1 MSAPTPQSGDVYL
14 ADFEPV
20 RGSEQ
25 GRKRPVIVF
34 QNATLA
40 GFASTRLCVPL
51 TSNMSRLGLPGTC
64 AIRKGEAGLPQ
75 ESVALAFQMRAMDTL
90 RFEKRYG
97 RLSRETLEHV
107 ADAILNALGIHI
119 DEA

>member
-1 MSAPTPQSGDVYL
+1 MTALPRSGEVSL

-34 QNATLA
+34 QNVDLA
-40 GFASTRLCVPL
+40 GFTSTRLCVPL
-51 TSNMSRLGLPGTC
+51 TSNLNRRGLPGTC
-64 AIRKGEAGLPQ
+64 SVRNGEAGLPQ
-75 ESVALAFQMRAMDTL
+75 ESVALAFQMRAMDMA

-97 RLSRETLEHV
+97 RLSQEALENV
-107 ADAILNALGIHI
+107 ADAILNAVGIRFDI
-119 DEA
+119 S

>member
-1 MSAPTPQSGDVYL
+1 MTAPTPQSGDVYL

-34 QNATLA
+34 QNANLA
-40 GFASTRLCVPL
+40 RFTSTRLCVPL
-51 TSNMSRLGLPGTC
+51 TSNLDRLGLPGTC
-64 AIRKGEAGLPQ
+64 SIRKGEAGLPQ
-75 ESVALAFQMRAMDTL
+75 ESVALAFQMRAMDTA

-107 ADAILNALGIHI
+107 ADAILDAVGIRS
-119 DEA
+119 DKS

>member
-1 MSAPTPQSGDVYL
+1 MAPLPQSGDVYL

-34 QNATLA
+34 QNVNLA
-40 GFASTRLCVPL
+40 GFTSTRLCVPL
-51 TSNMSRLGLPGTC
+51 TSNLNRLGLPGTC
-64 AIRKGEAGLPQ
+64 SIRKGEAGLPQ
-75 ESVALAFQMRAMDTL
+75 ESVALAFQMRAMDIA

-97 RLSRETLEHV
+97 RLSQETLESV
-107 ADAILNALGIHI
+107 ADAILNAIGISF
-119 DEA
+119 DKR

>member
-1 MSAPTPQSGDVYL
+1 MTSLPQRGDVYL

-34 QNATLA
+34 QNADLA
-40 GFASTRLCVPL
+40 RFTSTRLCVPL
-51 TSNMSRLGLPGTC
+51 TSNLNRLGVPGTC
-64 AIRKGEAGLPQ
+64 SIRKGEAGLPQ
-75 ESVALAFQMRAMDTL
+75 ESVALAFQMRAMDIA

-97 RLSRETLEHV
+97 RLSAETLENV
-107 ADAILNALGIHI
+107 ADAILNAVGIRF
-119 DEA
+119 DKR

>member
-1 MSAPTPQSGDVYL
+1 MTTPTPQTGDVYL

-34 QNATLA
+34 QNANLA
-40 GFASTRLCVPL
+40 QFTSTRLCIPL
-51 TSNMSRLGLPGTC
+51 TSNLNRLGLPGTC
-64 AIRKGEAGLPQ
+64 SIRKGEAGLPQ
-75 ESVALAFQMRAMDTL
+75 ESVALAFQMRAMDTA

-97 RLSRETLEHV
+97 RLGRETLEHV
-107 ADAILNALGIHI
+107 ADAVHDALGIRFGN
-119 DEA
+119 

>member
-1 MSAPTPQSGDVYL
+1 MSIPTPQTGDVYL

-34 QNATLA
+34 QNANLA
-40 GFASTRLCVPL
+40 AFTSTRLCVPL
-51 TSNMSRLGLPGTC
+51 TSNLNRLGLPGTC
-64 AIRKGEAGLPQ
+64 SIRKGEAGLPQ
-75 ESVALAFQMRAMDTL
+75 ESVALAFQMRAMDTA
-90 RFEKRYG
+90 RFERRYG

-107 ADAILNALGIHI
+107 ADAIHDALGIRF
-119 DEA
+119 EN